1 VCVHPWAWNLDAT
14 TFEWHDCIIHTSS
27 WQVKVHRKINCPW
40 SRIEVR
46 PSALLTLPTLTFDR
60 DLWHRLSIHW
70 EIWSWPTRMQIT
82 RSKVSCF
89 KYLVF
94 RFFVQKLETDRRT
107 RPIELP
113 CPQTRSV
120 KFTKLG
126 QTLISKKQVMFLTV
140 ADWRYALRRCGG
152 AAADAEPLRATQE
165 ASVSEHVPC
174 VRMECPAR
182 SLTHRPSACQ
192 RFTRLN
198 GWVGL
203 VSK

>member
-1 VCVHPWAWNLDAT
+1 MACVYPWAWNLDAT
-14 TFEWHDCIIHTSS
+14 TFEWHDCVIHTSS

-60 DLWHRLSIHW
+60 DLWHWLSIHW

-94 RFFVQKLETDRRT
+94 RFFVQKLETERRT
-107 RPIELP
+107 RPIALP
-113 CPQTRSV
+113 CPLTRSV

-126 QTLISKKQVMFLTV
+126 QTLISKKAGHVSYCRWLAV
-140 ADWRYALRRCGG
+140 RASALRRRRGGCGTVAG
-152 AAADAEPLRATQE
+152 DAGSIRQRTCPMRPDGVSSTIPDAPTLRL
-165 ASVSEHVPC
+165 
-174 VRMECPAR
+174 PAI
-182 SLTHRPSACQ
+182 HA
-192 RFTRLN
+192 FKRL
-198 GWVGL
+198 GWV
-203 VSK
+203 S